1 MLKLY
6 GIYGDETFLRS
17 LKILLKI
24 RITFRETTKQMDSR
38 WSKQLNTKNIL
49 AKDAKDDN
57 SRWTVEIFG

>member
-38 WSKQLNTKNIL
+38 WSKQLNTKNVL

-57 SRWTVEIFG
+57 